1 MAKSAKT
8 IAWAFAMYPAV
19 ELIQNTKG
27 LLQLRTAPPN
37 ADANMTFG
45 ESDLAALFAT
55 MAGAE
60 AQIDEANL
68 TLFGD
73 TYAEGSEF
81 PQGIPCANLKPSGW
95 GLSYE
100 AWQLAKF
107 TPTSYA
113 MRLKFNKPQLWVFS
127 DTFTMSGGKSAKRAP
142 LAIKRIDPNAKAE
155 PAKPAATKPLQRRPA
170 NA

>member
-1 MAKSAKT
+1 
-8 IAWAFAMYPAV
+8 MYPAV
-19 ELIQNTKG
+19 ELIQNAKG

-37 ADANMTFG
+37 ADVNMTFG

-55 MAGAE
+55 MAGAD
-60 AQIDEANL
+60 AQVDEGNL

-73 TYAEGSEF
+73 TYADGSEF

-100 AWQLAKF
+100 SWQLAKF
-107 TPTSYA
+107 VPTSYA
-113 MRLKFNKPQLWVFS
+113 LRLKFNKPQLWVFS
-127 DTFTMSGGKSAKRAP
+127 DGFVMGGGKTAKRAP

-155 PAKPAATKPLQRRPA
+155 TPKQPAKQPLQRRAA